1 VRRLHRAD
9 VRQER
14 DHLLTLGFVES
25 GTDSHDHP
33 VFTHPVHGR
42 VSLPL
47 TPSSGRW
54 QENHRSQLARQ
65 MGISTKE
72 LKLRLGL
79 LRPKSSRPKRQPRR
93 RQKFIARKAK
103 PAVHI
108 CPAVPEPVRV
118 LSVEELIEKKSDERS
133 QARRQG
139 QASLAQRLDLELAEL
154 FARKRMR
161 AA

>member
-1 VRRLHRAD
+1 MRRLHRAD

-14 DHLLTLGFVES
+14 EHLLTLGFVEA

-33 VFTHPVHGR
+33 VFLHPVHGR

-47 TPSSGRW
+47 TPSGGRW

-79 LRPKSSRPKRQPRR
+79 VQPKSSRPRRRPRR
-93 RQKFIARKAK
+93 RQNFIARKRNRAPLG
-103 PAVHI
+103 PA
-108 CPAVPEPVRV
+108 APVVTSAV
-118 LSVEELIEKKSDERS
+118 LSVEEQIEQKSDERT

-139 QASLAQRLDLELAEL
+139 HALLAQRLDHELAEL
-154 FARKRMR
+154 FAKKRLQ